1 MYNNDVV
8 KRYSNECHPLL
19 YLMMMMMSFICSCRN
34 CHEVVRSRVTNC
46 FCSEK
51 KASCCLIMVSRA
63 QVPGRRVVEAH
74 ADPHRHR
81 NNKYP
86 TAICPFGYPQ
96 HELHKPVLPPCGH
109 RYRTY
114 LLYNEPSL
122 RPFMIATPKAAH

>member
-1 MYNNDVV
+1 MEIDDRTEYDILKQKTKVLASKYPIGNQFINYID
-8 KRYSNECHPLL
+8 ECDFL
-19 YLMMMMMSFICSCRN
+19 
-34 CHEVVRSRVTNC
+34 TN
-46 FCSEK
+46 SK
-51 KASCCLIMVSRA
+51 IN
-63 QVPGRRVVEAH
+63 
-74 ADPHRHR
+74 R